1 MKRSIALLML
11 TLTAGCSSAPS
22 EESKTADPVALVTT
36 AVATSGSLTQ
46 TTDLYGTVEAG
57 AGGVQALV
65 APSESIVASVVAPT
79 GTAVGAGQLVATLRP
94 SATAQLDLTRASSDA
109 IAANAALA
117 RVQRLRADG
126 LMSGADV
133 DAARATATAANA
145 TRASL
150 ASRNGALALRAPV
163 AGTVQNLTA
172 RPGDLLAPGTAVAS
186 VITLGA
192 VRGRFGVDTTTAA
205 RVHPGQPL
213 QVSPATGGRTVD
225 TTVAGVDPQV
235 DPTTRQDAV
244 FAALPADAAFGL
256 GVALKGSIITGAPA
270 QGITIPYA
278 ALLDDG
284 GKPYVFVIEQ
294 GVARRRDVVPGNGAG
309 DRVAITSGLAAG
321 ARVVTEGG
329 TALEDGMKVRE
340 RTAK

>member
-1 MKRSIALLML
+1 MKRSIALMVL

-22 EESKTADPVALVTT
+22 EESKTTDPVALVTT
-36 AVATSGSLTQ
+36 AVATSGSATQ
-46 TTDLYGTVEAG
+46 TTELYGTVEAG

-79 GTAVGAGQLVATLRP
+79 GTAVGAGALVATLRP
-94 SATAQLDLTRASSDA
+94 SATAQLDLARASSDA
-109 IAANAALA
+109 TAANAALA
-117 RVQRLRADG
+117 RALRLRTDG

-133 DAARATATAANA
+133 DAAQATATASNA

-150 ASRNGALALRAPV
+150 AARSGALALRAPA

-172 RPGDLLAPGTAVAS
+172 RPGDLLASGTVVAS

-192 VRGRFGVDTTTAA
+192 VRGRFGVDSTTAA
-205 RVHPGQPL
+205 RVRPGQPL
-213 QVSPATGGRTVD
+213 QVAPVAGGRAVA

-235 DPTTRQDAV
+235 DPTTRQAAV
-244 FAALPADAAFGL
+244 FAALPADAALGL
-256 GVALKGSIITGAPA
+256 GVSLKATITTGAPVQA
-270 QGITIPYA
+270 ITIPYT

-284 GKPYVFVIEQ
+284 GKPYVFVIER
-294 GVARRRDVVPGNGAG
+294 GVARRRDVVPGNGSGA
-309 DRVAITSGLAAG
+309 RVAITAGLAAG

-329 TALEDGMKVRE
+329 TALEDGIKVRE